1 MQWFQRH
8 LVSPR
13 SRPHTRN
20 LSASGPA
27 SLSDGSLAGVLIAV
41 LIVVVALCWV
51 LPDEDPSQRLVQ
63 IIHARR
69 VGRAR
74 AARADAKRWA
84 AQPDNGHG
92 FAAGTPEPRDWGTG
106 DKGSYH
112 LVSVTSMPAAPVPA
126 GSTVALCSPPPAG
139 EDHCVAVEVGDIDG
153 PGSRVDRGIEGQL
166 ARGGG
171 GQHVV
176 GPPADHQQEAASN
189 AQW

>member
-1 MQWFQRH
+1 
-8 LVSPR
+8 
-13 SRPHTRN
+13 
-20 LSASGPA
+20 
-27 SLSDGSLAGVLIAV
+27 LAGVLIAV

-112 LVSVTSMPAAPVPA
+112 LVKAPNCIGCENSSWFDISPRTCLVDGRAGDPRPAFIGADRA
-126 GSTVALCSPPPAG
+126 SRGRCGLRLC
-139 EDHCVAVEVGDIDG
+139 
-153 PGSRVDRGIEGQL
+153 
-166 ARGGG
+166 
-171 GQHVV
+171 
-176 GPPADHQQEAASN
+176 
-189 AQW
+189 